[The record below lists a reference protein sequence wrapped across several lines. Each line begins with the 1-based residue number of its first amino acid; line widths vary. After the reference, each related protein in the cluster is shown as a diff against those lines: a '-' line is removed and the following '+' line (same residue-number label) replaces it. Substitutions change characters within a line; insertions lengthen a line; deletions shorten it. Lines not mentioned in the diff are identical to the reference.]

1 MRRFLVLTIL
11 DLALLVVKC
20 LYMGQGGLY
29 ILPSTEVTHL
39 FVQGV
44 VLLYQTMHIDITM
57 LFVACQIV
65 NIKSNLILFFCFSQ
79 FVCSFLLYFFVV
91 LLSLNEAFYIFFCS
105 EDAVNIDNV
114 RISFC
119 NFGNSLKKGGDVNGF
134 VISAF
139 CRSLFH
145 KNHPSKSKKNYFFP
159 SIGVSYP
166 FLFPPHFFLYP
177 PVCFP
182 IYIEIEF
189 FFIFI
194 VPSIYF

>member
-1 MRRFLVLTIL
+1 
-11 DLALLVVKC
+11 
-20 LYMGQGGLY
+20 
-29 ILPSTEVTHL
+29 
-39 FVQGV
+39 
-44 VLLYQTMHIDITM
+44 MHTDITM

-139 CRSLFH
+139 CQSLFH

-159 SIGVSYP
+159 SIGDMLISH
-166 FLFPPHFFLYP
+166 LNSKELAK
-177 PVCFP
+177 
-182 IYIEIEF
+182 IEKSFQGAAMVRILHKCDLV
-189 FFIFI
+189 II
-194 VPSIYF
+194 

>member
-20 LYMGQGGLY
+20 LCMGQGGLY
-29 ILPSTEVTHL
+29 TLPSTEVTHL

-44 VLLYQTMHIDITM
+44 VLLYQTMHTDITM

-139 CRSLFH
+139 CQSLFH

-177 PVCFP
+177 PVCFT
-182 IYIEIEF
+182 IY
-189 FFIFI
+189 
-194 VPSIYF
+194 

>member
-1 MRRFLVLTIL
+1 
-11 DLALLVVKC
+11 
-20 LYMGQGGLY
+20 MGQGGLY

-44 VLLYQTMHIDITM
+44 VLLYQTMHTDITM

-139 CRSLFH
+139 CQSLFH

-159 SIGVSYP
+159 SIGDMLISH
-166 FLFPPHFFLYP
+166 LNSKELAK
-177 PVCFP
+177 
-182 IYIEIEF
+182 IEKSFQGAAMVRILHKCDLV
-189 FFIFI
+189 II
-194 VPSIYF
+194 

>member
-1 MRRFLVLTIL
+1 MTFAIQLSCWQTHLMRRFLVLTIL

-91 LLSLNEAFYIFFCS
+91 LLSLNEAFYIFSAARMLLTLIMFAS
-105 EDAVNIDNV
+105 HFATSAILWKREEMLMDLW
-114 RISFC
+114 
-119 NFGNSLKKGGDVNGF
+119 SLHFAGACFTKT
-134 VISAF
+134 I
-139 CRSLFH
+139 
-145 KNHPSKSKKNYFFP
+145 HPNP
-159 SIGVSYP
+159 RRTT
-166 FLFPPHFFLYP
+166 FFLP
-177 PVCFP
+177 LV
-182 IYIEIEF
+182 
-189 FFIFI
+189 
-194 VPSIYF
+194 